1 MITLSRYNRLETLWD
16 EIKHNSKIPEEV
28 RMETEQKLLEN
39 RVEVRVNYRDSRIN
53 EVELPH
59 QLSKYNQTIAMVEP
73 LVNDVSDC
81 LEEDVKFLVVDTS
94 GVIIASHAKDVI
106 GLCCPAAELV
116 NNNTDIRDM
125 MEQGCTLEVKYD
137 NGIHSQMV
145 PIFDEQGQ
153 LQFCW
158 GISAYRPLPTEASIL
173 LYLATQLFQQ
183 RYKYILIVDE
193 YTSSLMNAMSD
204 CAVLLDEKGRILNI
218 NDHCKNLLKLD
229 NKGTVKGMP
238 FNYLMSGLPSTQ
250 EMFQSLTRE
259 TLNLRIWEEDICCRI
274 THRQPICTSY
284 GTHALFLFNR
294 LSNTGRHL
302 QLITAD
308 SPKDAFASIIG
319 NSPQISEL
327 INQARKAAGYKAT
340 VLIEGESGTG
350 KELIAQAIHK
360 ESGRSGKFIAINC
373 GAIPSELIQSELFG
387 YDEGAF
393 TGAKKKGN
401 PGKLEMADKGTVFL
415 DEIGEMPLDM
425 QVNLLRF
432 LQDKTITRVGGNQ
445 SHKIDVRII
454 AATNRNLKE
463 EVEKG
468 NFREDLYYRLNVIH
482 LQVPP
487 LRERREDIPVLAHFF
502 VEKLSQEYGIDEPI
516 ISAAAMRTLLDYDW
530 PGNVREMEN
539 QIERAMILSAG
550 YELRFDNLISSVSD
564 NAEGIEGIT
573 ADKERIEKEG
583 IENYLRQYQGNIS
596 HTAKALG
603 ITRQTLYRK
612 IKSLNIQREKL
623 GVTPMDA
630 SHQAPNEKS

>member
-1 MITLSRYNRLETLWD
+1 
-16 EIKHNSKIPEEV
+16 
-28 RMETEQKLLEN
+28 
-39 RVEVRVNYRDSRIN
+39 
-53 EVELPH
+53 
-59 QLSKYNQTIAMVEP
+59 
-73 LVNDVSDC
+73 
-81 LEEDVKFLVVDTS
+81 
-94 GVIIASHAKDVI
+94 
-106 GLCCPAAELV
+106 
-116 NNNTDIRDM
+116 
-125 MEQGCTLEVKYD
+125 
-137 NGIHSQMV
+137 
-145 PIFDEQGQ
+145 
-153 LQFCW
+153 
-158 GISAYRPLPTEASIL
+158 
-173 LYLATQLFQQ
+173 
-183 RYKYILIVDE
+183 
-193 YTSSLMNAMSD
+193 
-204 CAVLLDEKGRILNI
+204 
-218 NDHCKNLLKLD
+218 
-229 NKGTVKGMP
+229 
-238 FNYLMSGLPSTQ
+238 
-250 EMFQSLTRE
+250 MFQSLTRE

>member
-1 MITLSRYNRLETLWD
+1 
-16 EIKHNSKIPEEV
+16 
-28 RMETEQKLLEN
+28 
-39 RVEVRVNYRDSRIN
+39 
-53 EVELPH
+53 
-59 QLSKYNQTIAMVEP
+59 
-73 LVNDVSDC
+73 
-81 LEEDVKFLVVDTS
+81 
-94 GVIIASHAKDVI
+94 
-106 GLCCPAAELV
+106 
-116 NNNTDIRDM
+116 
-125 MEQGCTLEVKYD
+125 
-137 NGIHSQMV
+137 
-145 PIFDEQGQ
+145 
-153 LQFCW
+153 
-158 GISAYRPLPTEASIL
+158 
-173 LYLATQLFQQ
+173 
-183 RYKYILIVDE
+183 
-193 YTSSLMNAMSD
+193 MNAMSD
-204 CAVLLDEKGRILNI
+204 CAVLLDEKGRIINI

-229 NKGTVKGMP
+229 NKGAVKGMP

-502 VEKLSQEYGIDEPI
+502 VGKLSQEYGIDEPI

-539 QIERAMILSAG
+539 QIERAIILSAG

-623 GVTPMDA
+623 GITPMDA